1 MTARLLAFVVWAAV
15 AATAVFWALRLL
27 VSAPTA
33 PPHTV
38 AAADAGVARGD
49 LARVFGADPVA
60 GPAPVA
66 PAPSRFHLVGVVA
79 PRPGSPPRVAV
90 ALIAVDDQPARAY
103 RVGAPID
110 DRLVVQA
117 VQGRTVSLGPR
128 GAPAEVQLELP
139 PLPEAATGTLSMG
152 STGSTGSAAAPPVR
166 PSAGGPQGGRGQ
178 PRHPATEGPPQEP
191 PQQEP
196 LAGQEPPEQ
205 SGAPR

>member
-27 VSAPTA
+27 VSAPPA

-38 AAADAGVARGD
+38 AAADAGAARGD
-49 LARVFGADPVA
+49 LARIFGADPVA
-60 GPAPVA
+60 GPAPAA
-66 PAPSRFHLVGVVA
+66 PAPSRFQLVGVVA
-79 PRPGSPPRVAV
+79 PRPGAPARVGV
-90 ALIAVDDQPARAY
+90 ALIAVDDKPPRAY

-139 PLPEAATGTLSMG
+139 ALPEAATGTLPNGASPARQ
-152 STGSTGSAAAPPVR
+152 SPAQAP
-166 PSAGGPQGGRGQ
+166 GGRGQ
-178 PRHPATEGPPQEP
+178 ARQSQQEGPPQEP

-196 LAGQEPPEQ
+196 LAGQEPPDSPGQPGQ
-205 SGAPR
+205 SGPPR

>member
-27 VSAPTA
+27 VSAPPA

-38 AAADAGVARGD
+38 AAADAGAARGD
-49 LARVFGADPVA
+49 LARVFGAEPVA
-60 GPAPVA
+60 GTAPAA
-66 PAPSRFHLVGVVA
+66 PAPSRFQLVGVVA

-139 PLPEAATGTLSMG
+139 PLPEAATGTLPMG
-152 STGSTGSAAAPPVR
+152 STAPKVAPR
-166 PSAGGPQGGRGQ
+166 PSPGAPQAGRGQ
-178 PRHPATEGPPQEP
+178 ARQPAAPEGPPQEP
-191 PQQEP
+191 AQQEP
-196 LAGQEPPEQ
+196 LAGQESPEPQGPP
-205 SGAPR
+205 R

>member
-139 PLPEAATGTLSMG
+139 ALPEAATGTLSMG
-152 STGSTGSAAAPPVR
+152 STGPAAAPPVR
-166 PSAGGPQGGRGQ
+166 PSPGGRGQ
-178 PRHPATEGPPQEP
+178 PRQPANEGPPQEP

-196 LAGQEPPEQ
+196 LAGQETQEPP
-205 SGAPR
+205 GPPR

>member
-27 VSAPTA
+27 VSAPPA

-38 AAADAGVARGD
+38 AAADAGAARGD
-49 LARVFGADPVA
+49 LARVFGAEPVA

-66 PAPSRFHLVGVVA
+66 PAPSRFQLLGVVA

-103 RVGAPID
+103 RVGAPVD

-139 PLPEAATGTLSMG
+139 SLPEAATGTLPMG
-152 STGSTGSAAAPPVR
+152 PTGPKAAAR
-166 PSAGGPQGGRGQ
+166 PSPGAPPQVGRSQTRQ
-178 PRHPATEGPPQEP
+178 PAPEGPPQEP

-196 LAGQEPPEQ
+196 LAGQEAPDPQGPP
-205 SGAPR
+205 R

>member
-27 VSAPTA
+27 VSAPPA

-38 AAADAGVARGD
+38 AAPDAGVARGD

-60 GPAPVA
+60 GPASVA
-66 PAPSRFHLVGVVA
+66 PAPSRFQLVGVVA

-90 ALIAVDDQPARAY
+90 ALIAVDDKPARAY
-103 RVGAPID
+103 RIGAPID

-139 PLPEAATGTLSMG
+139 PLPEAATGKLPMG
-152 STGSTGSAAAPPVR
+152 STGQTGAPPVR
-166 PSAGGPQGGRGQ
+166 PSPGAPQPGRARQ
-178 PRHPATEGPPQEP
+178 PAAPEGPPQEP

-196 LAGQEPPEQ
+196 LAGQEPPDPQ
-205 SGAPR
+205 GPPR